1 MLVVGRMR
9 GSRFGAAFAA
19 AGIALAIL
27 STAVGTRAE
36 GVCDAA
42 GHFCFHIDTTSASV
56 CDLLRPGDLDP
67 DKCSVQDAQRRELA
81 RKDSPRPLRALTV
94 RFDDWWVLM
103 SVKRLDSSG
112 EIGPDAIAEQ
122 ARFVRA
128 SIEKQADSVDEFAP
142 PSVRRIHDVQTIW
155 FDTLGTRRGNPAE
168 QIDVEVRA
176 ADGSYDISFFGVPG
190 ARLHTFAESALATLD
205 TLPAKP
211 SHGPGEAVSWIV
223 RGLVIAVVLAA
234 LGLWLG
240 KRKKRPGLDPRE
252 LWPR

>member
-1 MLVVGRMR
+1 MKREGRL
-9 GSRFGAAFAA
+9 SVALAA
-19 AGIALAIL
+19 AGIALAIF
-27 STAVGTRAE
+27 STAVSARAE
-36 GVCDAA
+36 GVCDPA
-42 GHFCFHIDTTSASV
+42 GHFCIHIDTTSASV

-112 EIGPDAIAEQ
+112 EIGPDAISEQ

-128 SIEKQADSVDEFAP
+128 AIEKQTDSVDQFAT
-142 PSVRRIHDVQTIW
+142 PSARRIHDVQTIW
-155 FDTLGTRRGNPAE
+155 FDTLATRRGNPAE

-176 ADGSYDISFFGVPG
+176 ADASYDISFFGMPG
-190 ARLHTFAESALATLD
+190 ARLHTFAENALATLD
-205 TLPAKP
+205 TLPATP
-211 SHGPGEAVSWIV
+211 SRGPGEAVSWMV
-223 RGLVIAVVLAA
+223 RGLVVAVVLAA

-240 KRKKRPGLDPRE
+240 RRKKRTGLDSRE